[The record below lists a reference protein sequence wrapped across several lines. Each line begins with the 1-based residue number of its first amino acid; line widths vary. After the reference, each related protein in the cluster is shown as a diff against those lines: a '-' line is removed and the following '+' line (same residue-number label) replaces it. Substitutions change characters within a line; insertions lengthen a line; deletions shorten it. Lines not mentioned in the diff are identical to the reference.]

1 MLSPGSR
8 GAGVPPDQNQNQ
20 VYTFVLP
27 LAGSLTTDST
37 DSTDDP
43 AEDFFFM
50 AENRNHEPG
59 SSEPTRAES
68 HTKLVP
74 LDFDDLAAETLNDR
88 GEIWLLHWLKNLES
102 NIDRVDESALKS
114 LQTQLESDLIR
125 IITKVSH
132 TSQPAPKP
140 GRPIRHLVARIL
152 VKLFDRAERR
162 SLFDVV
168 GALLKVAGTDP
179 VKGSPDNKSH
189 RIASFHVLGEL
200 MKAHGSQVMS
210 QFAECVMVSMRVLK
224 LTTNSPILRSQALFC
239 LNCSL
244 IIGSKTLSPTDN
256 LAKEILKTLKY
267 SMSERT
273 VSIVRG
279 SADCLLTLSDRSL
292 NLISS
297 LSDIE
302 SCLDVCFKSLEGVD
316 FETRRS
322 LSKLIASLLAS
333 TQVFGSA
340 VMPSNPNSS
349 THNNKAKKNKEGQ
362 EQDEEDPYP
371 TTMTAE
377 EKGKTLLTPVEM
389 LLLLNTQYSKAHTS
403 RQARNGLVD
412 AQATL
417 FTLLGTNWV
426 EQFYPEILHHV
437 IFNIG
442 CGKSS
447 HYTNPTPSIARHD
460 VLVSRKLASI
470 LLRDVISVRLLSE
483 QGQIVAIREISS
495 SIINKWPA
503 LMPTHQP
510 PNKVALIIALN
521 EVSGLLRQVGCATQ
535 PIQEVLYNPLIR
547 LLGHPSYSVQ
557 ISSALCLRTYC
568 LVAPGKLTST
578 LHNVLELLNKDL
590 SHLGHPGGP
599 SDAPKRAIGHAHG
612 LAGLISLIS
621 LRPLYVSFDVSSKI
635 MSLAIQLLKE
645 SGTHELH
652 ISIVEIQV
660 AWILVSALTTL
671 GPNFVRMHLPQL
683 LLLWKNALPKPP
695 TARDASNVQFRSDA
709 EWSFL
714 LHLRECTLTS
724 ILSFLQHD
732 GEKLVTLDIARRIV
746 MMLSNALSF
755 ISEFEQKYS
764 SQTDQEPLVFANSK
778 LGFAHWEL
786 LLRRRVFQCFTTLSK
801 ISMASV
807 ESLEMPLL
815 ETSIALFADPEKYAG
830 SSVRAAISASTG
842 SFTSVWDSVDGFSFG
857 VTSLL
862 TESECLNSSDQGD
875 ASMSNTATDSLTS
888 DWLNRDLAEVL
899 VASVLQQPCIE
910 SNEHDPLVICTPQ
923 SVDGSARTLGS
934 HAVLPAPPVITA
946 TIDAAIELFAL
957 YFPLVTTNQ
966 QSMLIDR
973 LSKFC
978 HSSKTEKNL
987 GRKMA
992 ILVNSVTAMLLA
1004 AKSCMSSTFLG
1015 KSKHWDPAVVNL
1027 MKDILKEA
1035 LVHSDARL
1043 RAAAA
1048 QTFGRACALGGN
1060 IFMLSQIQHCVTQ
1073 VVTNTD
1079 PDSRSGYALAFS
1091 QIYTQVGSLS
1101 AGATLKTVVDV
1112 LMSLS
1117 ADPHPSVHF
1126 WALRALSEVIHTAG
1140 LSYTPFLNSTLGMVV
1155 KLYCSDSHEL
1165 ESGGQSYVNLRASLP
1180 SYQNFCKILNAIIGV
1195 LGPELPSSGKSKSLI
1210 QLLNE
1215 ELNEEIDEGIKVEVL
1230 KSIQH
1235 FIMFSIESINL
1246 QKLVQTLLRHLSS
1259 NRRTLKVASI
1269 NSIYQLVQKN
1279 AMVMSKLGGDKL
1291 VVNLFSIL
1299 DDDPTIE
1306 GVRHSIKSWL
1316 RQTADANPSAWID
1329 LCMRIIS
1336 RTTAAQASVVQD
1348 VGPTTTTLM
1357 FIDEESQGL
1366 DLEQDTSGSSSHHP
1380 HHKARATTSRW
1391 RTQLF
1396 ALQCLREVFFT
1407 VIRSKK
1413 MEHFSVQAAKSKG
1426 FSTHF
1431 KQLMFCRVSDLIKM
1445 AFTASTANIMEI
1457 RLEGLNVLR
1466 DVIEHFKRSSD
1477 LDFDD
1482 SPLLEQH
1489 QAPIAAALTPAFSND
1504 SFPEVL
1510 ASAIQVCAVFV
1521 GSGVVKEIDK
1531 MGRILKLL
1539 TSALESC
1546 RESEITSLGEMKD
1559 LSATASIMIKTAV
1572 YAAWAEFQVISMHQA
1587 YLRQVI
1593 TPHLGLLCPLWV
1605 SSLREYAR
1613 LKSDEDSSTNAGSG
1627 SAAVT
1632 ADSLQQGGLYREVSL
1647 PYYENAWLKMMKATA
1662 SLIKAKNRMMLKALD
1677 GAVQG
1682 CDDGADDGAANV
1694 EGVRE
1699 SPVLYLHVLLGLVY
1713 EAAATTASM
1722 GTEDPSC
1729 STAQTMETALFS
1741 LDALL
1746 QIDVVGSLGLKKD
1759 LAVFGEICNLCYR
1772 LSATESARVQ
1782 LLVVRCIMQLA
1793 HSSTGSGPVE
1803 YNSEEELQLNQCL
1816 RVIVQVLI
1824 NSNPGMSSMAA
1835 SKARKNVANY
1845 AALVVAAFTACA
1857 DLADKSTPSS
1867 REQVYGVLFGL
1878 FSESLKDDGAVNGSN
1893 SSSVGPVVDLAGPT
1907 LPALKLLI
1915 ERAFSPA
1922 ASAAA
1927 GGSPT
1932 SKGTTEGRGT
1942 LTQVLDG
1949 FISQTL
1955 QTMEESMLRLK
1966 EEKRTATAGVMVV
1979 AVAQRLRNNLLA
1991 CALVFTS
1998 LPPQVAIQR
2007 TSLEEYCSIL
2017 SKLFLNDSTE
2027 IGVTALH
2034 CSKSLLLN
2042 SHKSAFASSEIIRVA
2057 LSRLLPSYVLLI
2069 MNVSQH
2075 PKEADALKTDVRKT
2089 DAQEQKEDKVRL
2101 VQASLVVEILKIL
2114 AGIVHVL
2121 PSDKR
2126 QQALVIFLPMYL
2138 KVIESGDVGVL
2149 EMRRM
2154 GISIVLQLA
2163 SMDSVRF
2170 KQAMNSLEPQEKSN
2184 LELAL
2189 RGSVMNAGDV
2199 GGAGFGSHSS
2209 GTELL
2214 ATSSS
2219 ASSSR
2224 THPSAPSIEL
2234 KSFG

>member
-1 MLSPGSR
+1 MLHSFSINLHLTTGYDQNTLNPTEEIVMVGSR
-8 GAGVPPDQNQNQ
+8 SNDPSGSDLSRSDNQ
-20 VYTFVLP
+20 P
-27 LAGSLTTDST
+27 
-37 DSTDDP
+37 
-43 AEDFFFM
+43 
-50 AENRNHEPG
+50 
-59 SSEPTRAES
+59 
-68 HTKLVP
+68 KLVA
-74 LDFDDLAAETLNDR
+74 LNFEDLATETLVDR
-88 GEIWLLHWLKNLES
+88 GEIWLLHWLKNLDS
-102 NIDRVDESALKS
+102 NIERAEESALKS
-114 LQTQLESDLIR
+114 LQAQLESDLIR
-125 IITKVSH
+125 IITHVAP

-152 VKLFDRAERR
+152 VKLFDRGERR
-162 SLFDVV
+162 TLFDVIA
-168 GALLKVAGTDP
+168 ALLKVAGTEP
-179 VKGSPDNKSH
+179 AKGLPDNKLH
-189 RIASFHVLGEL
+189 RIASFHVVGEL
-200 MKAHGSQVMS
+200 MKTHGSQVMS
-210 QFAECVMVSMRVLK
+210 QFAESVMVAIRVLK
-224 LTTNSPILRSQALFC
+224 TTTNPPILRSQALFC

-244 IIGSKTLSPTDN
+244 TVGSKTLSPTDN
-256 LAKEILKTLKY
+256 LGREVLKTLRY
-267 SMSERT
+267 SMT
-273 VSIVRG
+273 DKTFSIVRG

-297 LSDIE
+297 LNDIE
-302 SCLDVCFKSLEGVD
+302 ACLEICFKSLEGVD
-316 FETRRS
+316 FDTRRS

-340 VMPSNPNSS
+340 VTSSNPPSA
-349 THNNKAKKNKEGQ
+349 HNKAKKNKESQ
-362 EQDEEDPYP
+362 EGDEEDPYP

-377 EKGKTLLTPVEM
+377 EKGKTLLTPDEM
-389 LLLLNTQYSKAHTS
+389 LSLLNTQYCKPHTS
-403 RQARNGLVD
+403 RQARNGLID

-426 EQFYPEILHHV
+426 EQFYPEILNHI

-447 HYTNPTPSIARHD
+447 PYTNPTLSIARHD
-460 VLVSRKLASI
+460 ALVSRKLASI

-510 PNKVALIIALN
+510 PNKIALVIALN
-521 EVSGLLRQVGCATQ
+521 EVSGLLKQVGCATQ

-557 ISSALCLRTYC
+557 ISSALCLRAYC

-578 LHNVLELLNKDL
+578 LNNVLELLNKDL
-590 SHLGHPGGP
+590 LHLGHPGGP
-599 SDAPKRAIGHAHG
+599 SDAHKRAIGHAHG
-612 LAGLISLIS
+612 LAALITLIS

-645 SGTHELH
+645 SGAHELH

-660 AWILVSALTTL
+660 ALILVSALTTL
-671 GPNFVRMHLPQL
+671 GPNFMRLHLPQL
-683 LLLWKNALPKPP
+683 LLLWKNALPKPA
-695 TARDASNVQFRSDA
+695 ARDPNTIQFRSDA

-755 ISEFEQKYS
+755 ISEFEKKCPQA
-764 SQTDQEPLVFANSK
+764 DQEPAVFANSK

-786 LLRRRVFQCFTTLSK
+786 LLRRRVFQCFTALSK

-807 ESLEMPLL
+807 ESLQMTLL
-815 ETSIALFADPEKYAG
+815 ETSLALFADPEKHTG
-830 SSVRAAISASTG
+830 SSVQAAISASTG
-842 SFTSVWDSVDGFSFG
+842 SFTSVWDSIDGFSFG

-862 TESECLNSSDQGD
+862 TENGCLNVGDQGD
-875 ASMSNTATDSLTS
+875 TSMSNSVDSLMT
-888 DWLNRDLAEVL
+888 DWLNRDLAEVS

-910 SNEHDPLVICTPQ
+910 SNEHDSLVICTPQ
-923 SVDGSARTLGS
+923 SVDGPVRALGS
-934 HAVLPAPPVITA
+934 HATLPAPPVTTA
-946 TIDAAIELFAL
+946 TVDAALELFAL

-973 LSKFC
+973 LCKFS
-978 HSSKTEKNL
+978 HSAKLEKNP

-1004 AKSCMSSTFLG
+1004 AKSCMSSAFSG

-1060 IFMLSQIQHCVTQ
+1060 TFMLSQIQHCVTQ

-1155 KLYCSDSHEL
+1155 RLYCSDSHEL
-1165 ESGGQSYVNLRASLP
+1165 ESGGVGYVNLRASLP

-1195 LGPELPSSGKSKSLI
+1195 LGPELSSSGKSKTLI

-1215 ELNEEIDEGIKVEVL
+1215 ELNEEIDEGIKVEAL

-1235 FIMFSIESINL
+1235 FMMFSIESINL
-1246 QKLVQTLLRHLSS
+1246 QKLVQTLLKHLSS

-1316 RQTADANPSAWID
+1316 RQTADSNPSAWID

-1336 RTTAAQASVVQD
+1336 RTTAAQASVVHE
-1348 VGPTTTTLM
+1348 VGPTAMM

-1366 DLEQDTSGSSSHHP
+1366 DLGQDTSGSSSNHHN
-1380 HHKARATTSRW
+1380 KVRATTSRW

-1396 ALQCLREVFFT
+1396 ALQCLREVFLT

-1413 MEHFSVQAAKSKG
+1413 VEHFSVQAAKSKG
-1426 FSTHF
+1426 FSTNF

-1466 DVIEHFKRSSD
+1466 DVIENFKRSTD

-1559 LSATASIMIKTAV
+1559 FSATASIMIKTAV
-1572 YAAWAEFQVISMHQA
+1572 YAAWAEFQVISIHQA
-1587 YLRQVI
+1587 YLSQVI
-1593 TPHLGLLCPLWV
+1593 TPHLALLCPLWV
-1605 SSLREYAR
+1605 ASLREYAR
-1613 LKSDEDSSTNAGSG
+1613 LKSDEDSSSN
-1627 SAAVT
+1627 SASP
-1632 ADSLQQGGLYREVSL
+1632 SLTVDNLQGGLYREISL

-1662 SLIKAKNRMMLKALD
+1662 SLIKAKNPIILQAFDGVDLSNPEQQSKSVEPRTEPAL
-1677 GAVQG
+1677 
-1682 CDDGADDGAANV
+1682 
-1694 EGVRE
+1694 
-1699 SPVLYLHVLLGLVY
+1699 YFHVLLGLVY
-1713 EAAATTASM
+1713 EAAATTASI
-1722 GTEDPSC
+1722 GTEDPS
-1729 STAQTMETALFS
+1729 SITTQTMETALFS

-1746 QIDVVGSLGLKKD
+1746 QIEVVGSEGLQKD
-1759 LAVFGEICNLCYR
+1759 NAVFGEICNLCYR
-1772 LSATESARVQ
+1772 LTATESARVQ
-1782 LLVVRCIMQLA
+1782 VLVVRCIMQLA

-1803 YNSEEELQLNQCL
+1803 YNSQAELQLNQCL

-1835 SKARKNVANY
+1835 SKARKSPANY
-1845 AALVVAAFTACA
+1845 AALVIAAFTACA
-1857 DLADKSTPSS
+1857 DLADRSTPSS
-1867 REQVYGVLFGL
+1867 REQVYGVLLGL
-1878 FSESLKDDGAVNGSN
+1878 YSESLKDDCSG
-1893 SSSVGPVVDLAGPT
+1893 SSSSAVADLAGPT

-1915 ERAFSPA
+1915 ERAFSNA
-1922 ASAAA
+1922 ARADSEQ
-1927 GGSPT
+1927 SKPT
-1932 SKGTTEGRGT
+1932 DSKI
-1942 LTQVLDG
+1942 LIHVLHG
-1949 FISQTL
+1949 FITQTL
-1955 QTMEESMLRLK
+1955 QNIEDASRKL
-1966 EEKRTATAGVMVV
+1966 EEKSAATAMK
-1979 AVAQRLRNNLLA
+1979 LRNNLLA
-1991 CALVFTS
+1991 CVLVFTS
-1998 LPPQVAIQR
+1998 ISPEVQISQKA
-2007 TSLEEYCSIL
+2007 LEEYCSII

-2027 IGVTALH
+2027 IGATALH
-2034 CSKSLLLN
+2034 CSKSLILN
-2042 SHKSAFASSEIIRVA
+2042 NKRGFPSSITQVA
-2057 LSRLLPSYVLLI
+2057 LTRLLPSYYELVFK
-2069 MNVSQH
+2069 VSQ
-2075 PKEADALKTDVRKT
+2075 PNVDEQQQQRK
-2089 DAQEQKEDKVRL
+2089 
-2101 VQASLVVEILKIL
+2101 VEPIRISMVAEVLKIFS
-2114 AGIVHVL
+2114 GIVGLL
-2121 PSDKR
+2121 PSEKR
-2126 QQALVIFLPMYL
+2126 QQALVIFLPLYL
-2138 KVIESGDVGVL
+2138 KVIESEGL
-2149 EMRRM
+2149 PELRKM
-2154 GISIVLQLA
+2154 GISLVLQLA
-2163 SMDSVRF
+2163 STDPVNF
-2170 KQAMNSLEPQEKSN
+2170 KQAMNCLEADQKSSLES
-2184 LELAL
+2184 AL
-2189 RGSVMNAGDV
+2189 RGSINTTKV
-2199 GGAGFGSHSS
+2199 SSS
-2209 GTELL
+2209 GTDGV
-2214 ATSSS
+2214 TSSNP
-2219 ASSSR
+2219 AI
-2224 THPSAPSIEL
+2224 PSIEL